1 VPERVAVVL
10 PKWGMSMTEA
20 TVVEW
25 RKAVGDRVAEGDALV
40 LVETDKVEAVV
51 EAPATGTL
59 VAVHAAVDEDVE
71 VGALL
76 AELET

>member
-1 VPERVAVVL
+1 MPERVAVVL
-10 PKWGMSMTEA
+10 PKWGMSMSEA

-25 RKAVGDRVAEGDALV
+25 LKAVGERVVAGEALV

-59 VAVHAAVDEDVE
+59 VALHASVDDDVE

-76 AELET
+76 AELEV